1 MTGVAACGA
10 VHVARNIRVV
20 GIGVR
25 LAVRVTVNAGE
36 HRIVR
41 GIVMTVRAR
50 RPHTCV
56 SSRIDWEPCVV
67 ESRARP

>member
-1 MTGVAACGA
+1 MAGVATCGA

-20 GIGVR
+20 GIGVC

-36 HRIVR
+36 HGIVR

-50 RPHTCV
+50 RPHACMR
-56 SSRIDWEPCVV
+56 SRIDREPGVI
-67 ESRARP
+67 ETRARP